1 MRNGNVSRNMNR
13 CSGSKLPGKDANTI
27 GYNPR
32 SCEIG
37 KADRMSSMM
46 RLRINWGFDV
56 PICDPCFLVCR
67 LNKIACAQQK

>member
-1 MRNGNVSRNMNR
+1 MRNGNVSRNTNR

-56 PICDPCFLVCR
+56 ILVCR